1 MNKYFCSFASGN
13 LSFLTGAGCFI
24 ITGTV
29 GKCDLIRGDDCYV
42 VTTNGRMFYDRL
54 SDVQVDQAQLVFEK
68 YGIHPVKSL
77 TFIGRDDD

>member
-13 LSFLTGAGCFI
+13 LSLSTNAGVV

-29 GKCDLIRGDDCYV
+29 GRCELITGDKCYV
-42 VTTNGRMFYDRL
+42 VTTQGRMF
-54 SDVQVDQAQLVFEK
+54 SDKIVKIDPENKVLYFENV
-68 YGIHPVKSL
+68 GLFEVKGL